1 MKQGRHE
8 KILELIIAQEISTQ
22 DELLSL
28 LKNSGYDVTQATV
41 SRDIKQLRLLKILSA
56 EGKYIYSVGKT
67 ESNNLSSKFDKLL
80 ADSAIRIDYV
90 CNQVIIKCYSGLA
103 NAVCAAFD
111 SQDSQDFEDIVGTLA
126 GDDTIL
132 IILRSENGAEKL
144 CSLLIKKCSAI

>member
-1 MKQGRHE
+1 MKQGRHK
-8 KILELIIAQEISTQ
+8 KILELIIAQEIPTQ

-111 SQDSQDFEDIVGTLA
+111 SQDFEDIVGTLA

>member
-111 SQDSQDFEDIVGTLA
+111 SQDFEDIVGTLA

>member
-8 KILELIIAQEISTQ
+8 KILELIIAQEIPTQ

-111 SQDSQDFEDIVGTLA
+111 SQDFEDIVGTLA